1 MNTPNISYYAKMVYD
16 TNSKRT
22 PKYVVT
28 AQAGYYPAMEK
39 IRGRNGLISLY
50 LMEKLKEGANVPSMR
65 LQAKDS
71 LNFTGLKEYFAD
83 GKLSGF
89 AYGYPLPDKTYSSKM
104 KENPFYDFK
113 NDGYLFIIHQDK
125 NANTATEPI
134 RPTIIEL
141 IVLDGAKVLI
151 SSYCKQ
157 LIMGGFDEALNS
169 LRKQANQVMA
179 YNNM

>member
-1 MNTPNISYYAKMVYD
+1 MNTPNICYYARLEDCTGNRK
-16 TNSKRT
+16 S
-22 PKYVVT
+22 PKYVIT

-39 IRGRNGLISLY
+39 IKGRDGLISMY
-50 LMEKLKEGANVPSMR
+50 LMEKLKDGANVPSMR

-71 LNFTGLKEYFAD
+71 LNFTGLKEYFVD

-89 AYGYPLPDKTYSSKM
+89 AYGYPLPDKTYSSKR

-113 NDGYLFIIHQDK
+113 NDGYLFIVHQNK
-125 NANTATEPI
+125 NANTATEQI
-134 RPTIIEL
+134 RPTVIEF

-157 LIMGGFDEALNS
+157 LMMGGFDEALKS
-169 LRKQANQVMA
+169 LREQAKQVNAL
-179 YNNM
+179 